1 MLRLQHFAQQR
12 ASHPE
17 RKMDEVFDPQDSIFN
32 KAKNLIGEM
41 VVTSTW
47 KPEIYRA
54 THWFRDIFLWEGSFS
69 SSQRAQTFDT
79 SQKVEEKT
87 YLNCPFAE
95 KDECKALGGRW
106 DPNVKKWYVQGTISL
121 EKFSKWL
128 PKSAPKLGTAD
139 INDDIP
145 F

>member
-1 MLRLQHFAQQR
+1 M
-12 ASHPE
+12 
-17 RKMDEVFDPQDSIFN
+17 
-32 KAKNLIGEM
+32 
-41 VVTSTW
+41 TSTW
-47 KPEIYRA
+47 KPEIFRA
-54 THWFRDIFLWEGSFS
+54 THWFRDVFLWEDSSS
-69 SSQRAQTFDT
+69 SSQRVQTFHT

-128 PKSAPKLGTAD
+128 PKSAPKLETAD
-139 INDDIP
+139 VDDDIP